1 MKKRTI
7 LFIITA
13 LTVIANAFA
22 QTEADFTVE
31 LTADFAGAV
40 IKGYTG
46 TATQVRVPATIQ
58 GMPVKEIGEAA
69 FYNKRIISVIIP
81 EGVTVIGKSAFEN
94 SGQLVS
100 VTIPN
105 SITIISDRA
114 FSECRALTTI
124 TIPNSVTAIGN
135 LAFYECSR
143 LESLT
148 LPSGIKSIGIG
159 AFASSGLKSFKWPAS
174 ITKTQN
180 GNFEGYSLGML
191 QGCSNLQTI
200 TIPEGVTEIGRYTF
214 YGCTALTSVTIP
226 NSVTTIGEQAFSY
239 CSKIETITIPAS
251 VTSVGDL
258 AFSHSGLKSITWPGS
273 ITKIKYGN
281 NGEGIFRECR
291 SLQTVIISEGVT
303 EIGNNTFYA
312 CSALTSVTMPS
323 TIKEISYYAF
333 YNCSALTTII
343 IPDSVGNITFA
354 SSNWRDMDSFE
365 GCQKL
370 TLVSQAAVR
379 KRGYTGKF

>member
-31 LTADFAGAV
+31 LTADFTGAV

-46 TATQVRVPATIQ
+46 TATQVRIPATIQ
-58 GMPVKEIGEAA
+58 GMPVKEIGERA
-69 FYNKRIISVIIP
+69 FYDKKITSVIIP
-81 EGVTVIGKSAFEN
+81 EGVTVIGKYAFER

-105 SITIISDRA
+105 SITNISDRA
-114 FSECRALTTI
+114 FYDCRALTTVN
-124 TIPNSVTAIGN
+124 IPNSVTSIGS
-135 LAFYECSR
+135 LAFYNCSK

-174 ITKTQN
+174 ITKIQYGEFSWNDYGMFQN
-180 GNFEGYSLGML
+180 
-191 QGCSNLQTI
+191 CSNLQTI
-200 TIPEGVTEIGRYTF
+200 TIPEGVTEIGKNTF
-214 YGCTALTSVTIP
+214 YNCTALTSVIIP
-226 NSVTTIGEQAFSY
+226 NSVTTIGGNAFEN
-239 CSKIETITIPAS
+239 CSKLETITIPTS
-251 VTSVGDL
+251 VTSVGDQ
-258 AFSHSGLKSITWPGS
+258 AFFRSGLKSITLPGS
-273 ITKIKYGN
+273 ITKIKAGN
-281 NGEGIFRECR
+281 DDYGIFREC

-303 EIGNNTFYA
+303 EIGKNTFYG
-312 CSALTSVTMPS
+312 CSTLTSVTLPS
-323 TIKEISYYAF
+323 TIKEIGFSAF
-333 YNCSALTTII
+333 YDCPALTTVT
-343 IPDSVGNITFA
+343 IPDSVGNITF
-354 SSNWRDMDSFE
+354 SSDYRGNNSFE
-365 GCQKL
+365 GCKKL

-379 KRGYTGKF
+379 KRGYTGNF